1 FSSVVL
7 DTNALLRHYKIEAQ
21 AHGSVHLSSI
31 SARQATGS
39 ALKAGAFMFGGA
51 IARNSIDVLVAGDH
65 AATDLY
71 GLYLPKGSQHID
83 NVVTVEHAGRHGTSH
98 QTYKGVIDDRARGS
112 FSGHIV
118 VDHGTVGTDAH
129 QSNKTLLLDPAAQSD
144 SRPWLEIFAD
154 DVACTHGSAIG
165 QLDEKALFYM
175 RSRGIPI
182 EDARAILVG
191 GFINEIVER
200 LTTDSVRKVVM
211 DLVKTQV
218 RSGFTAELGGDQ

>member
-1 FSSVVL
+1 
-7 DTNALLRHYKIEAQ
+7 
-21 AHGSVHLSSI
+21 
-31 SARQATGS
+31 
-39 ALKAGAFMFGGA
+39 M
-51 IARNSIDVLVAGDH
+51 
-65 AATDLY
+65 
-71 GLYLPKGSQHID
+71 
-83 NVVTVEHAGRHGTSH
+83 
-98 QTYKGVIDDRARGS
+98 
-112 FSGHIV
+112 